1 MVDPTILLDKDSR
14 QLGLN
19 MYLRIR
25 QDSENLCKP
34 LQTEDYI
41 IQTAM
46 FASPAKWHLAHVT
59 WFFEMFILT
68 QYLPSYA
75 VFHPQYCYLFNSY
88 YEQIGRFYPR
98 TQRGFLSRPT
108 VVEIYHYRKLSM

>member
-41 IQTAM
+41 SQTAM
-46 FASPAKWHLAHVT
+46 YASPAKWHLAHVT

-68 QYLPSYA
+68 VNTYQ
-75 VFHPQYCYLFNSY
+75 VM
-88 YEQIGRFYPR
+88 RFSTLNIAICLIR
-98 TQRGFLSRPT
+98 IMSR
-108 VVEIYHYRKLSM
+108 